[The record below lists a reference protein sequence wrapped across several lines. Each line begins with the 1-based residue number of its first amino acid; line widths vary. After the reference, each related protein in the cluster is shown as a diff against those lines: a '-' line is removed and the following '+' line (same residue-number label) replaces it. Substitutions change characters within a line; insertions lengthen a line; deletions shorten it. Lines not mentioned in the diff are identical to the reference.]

1 MYKANWLNSKSPLAV
16 YFNSAL
22 SALGLY
28 GCKNFF
34 AKSWLVE
41 RNKVT
46 VFINTV
52 AYDLQ
57 PYPSNGQQPDRGSMF
72 VMLL

>member
-1 MYKANWLNSKSPLAV
+1 MYKANWLNSKSPLVV

-34 AKSWLVE
+34 AKSWLGD
-41 RNKVT
+41 
-46 VFINTV
+46 
-52 AYDLQ
+52 AYSCDC
-57 PYPSNGQQPDRGSMF
+57 
-72 VMLL
+72 